1 VLFFC
6 LELLIS
12 SINNR
17 NWNKKMAI
25 VKRTNSNLLITTTSI
40 PGNVTLDT
48 DDVIVTG
55 NLTVLGTQTTLSS
68 VDTEIKDNIITLN
81 SGQAGDE
88 GVVLPLGTPF
98 SGVLIDRGNLPFAA
112 IGWNETTDRWV
123 ISSDGITFANIAS
136 FVGNVS
142 ITAVEEDT
150 NPRLGGNL
158 NTLSYEIFSST
169 NNVIVNDTLQ
179 LNAQATPANV
189 AASSILYANTI
200 GGGTTGLYVV
210 NDQIVSGEELVT
222 KTRAF
227 GFSLIL

>member
-98 SGVLIDRGNLPFAA
+98 SGIVIDRGNLSPAVF
-112 IGWNETTDRWV
+112 GWDETNDKWV

-142 ITAVEEDT
+142 ITAVADDT
-150 NPRLGGNL
+150 NPTLGGNL

-169 NNVIVNDTLQ
+169 TNVIVNDTLQ
-179 LNAQATPANV
+179 LNTQATPANV
-189 AASSILYANTI
+189 ASSSILYANTI

-210 NDQIVSGEELVT
+210 NDRIASGEELVT